1 MSRMKK
7 DKRWSASVFLLAALG
22 ISTIG
27 DWVFLIALNLMVL
40 NKTGSPFA
48 VTILYLLRP
57 AAMVVT
63 NIWAGSFVDRIDQRN
78 TMLWLDLFRG
88 MLVLFISITTN
99 LSLIYGLVFLIYMGS
114 SISETTTLSY
124 MTKLVPVEKRKRFN
138 AWRSLLDSGGFVLGP
153 AIAGLL
159 FIISSLN
166 VAIALNGLSFII
178 SALIVLKLPKM
189 SVCKPE
195 IEEFENMS
203 LDLLLKD
210 FKAVWHFTKT
220 SRKIIVTYSLVA
232 LLMIGATAIDSLEAA
247 FSKNVLSLSDKEYG
261 FLVSIAGAGYV
272 CGALA
277 MIVLAKRLENR
288 LVVWGGSILVSCGYI
303 TYGFSTIFIQAAA
316 GFFLLSFFMAW
327 VQTGF
332 NTYVQQSVP
341 ALMIGRISSIYGWI
355 EALLTLLA
363 TIVIGMTAEIVS
375 IQSSVAVATLCVL
388 GVIVILLC
396 VSLYPKGSSIKQSD
410 TNIE

>member
-1 MSRMKK
+1 MNRIMKEK
-7 DKRWSASVFLLAALG
+7 QWSDSVLLLAAHG
-22 ISTIG
+22 ISAIG

-40 NKTGSPFA
+40 NKAGSPFA

-57 AAMVVT
+57 AAMMVT

-78 TMLWLDLFRG
+78 TMLRLDLFRG
-88 MLVLFISITTN
+88 MLVLFIAITTN
-99 LSLIYGLVFLIYMGS
+99 LTLVYGLALLIYMAS

-159 FIISSLN
+159 FIVTSIQ
-166 VAIALNGLSFII
+166 VVIALNGLSFIV
-178 SALIVLKLPKM
+178 SALIVLKLPRM
-189 SVCKPE
+189 RVFKPE
-195 IEEFENMS
+195 IEISKNSSFG
-203 LDLLLKD
+203 LLLKD
-210 FKAVWHFTKT
+210 LKAVWHFTKT
-220 SRKIIVTYSLVA
+220 SQRIVVTYSLVG
-232 LLMIGATAIDSLEAA
+232 LMMVGATAIDSLEAA

-277 MIVLAKRLENR
+277 MLGLAKRLENR
-288 LVVWGGSILVSCGYI
+288 LVVWGGSILVSCGYV

-341 ALMIGRISSIYGWI
+341 TLMIGRISSIYGWI

-375 IQSSVAVATLCVL
+375 IQSSVAVATLCVS

-396 VSLYPKGSSIKQSD
+396 VSLYPKGSSIKQAD
-410 TNIE
+410 TNIK